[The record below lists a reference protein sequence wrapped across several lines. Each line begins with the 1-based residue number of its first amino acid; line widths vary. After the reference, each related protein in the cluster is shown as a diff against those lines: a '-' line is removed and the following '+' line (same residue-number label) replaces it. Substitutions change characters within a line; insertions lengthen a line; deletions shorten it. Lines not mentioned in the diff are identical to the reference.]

1 MEKHD
6 NPEEI
11 FESYISSPTEPQ
23 SGLSFLQLSEPLAMP
38 FLCDYEF
45 CFPPTKVKE
54 ISNLETMKMT
64 FMKNQ
69 PIRRKSSIEPE
80 PIRRKTSIEPKPE
93 PEATKDLSS
102 LGLPN
107 PISTS
112 NLDVGTEVDRLIF
125 LSPNQ
130 SKRFQKNR
138 QIMQLNLNGSE
149 KNLPPNLEPPSN
161 PYCHRH
167 RNSIDDTMK
176 IREGIGLISTSQQEI
191 SEKKRH
197 S

>member
-1 MEKHD
+1 MENNDK
-6 NPEEI
+6 NEEI
-11 FESYISSPTEPQ
+11 FESFISSPTEPQ
-23 SGLSFLQLSEPLAMP
+23 GGLSFLQLSEPLAMP
-38 FLCDYEF
+38 FLSDYEF

-54 ISNLETMKMT
+54 ISNLESMKMT

-69 PIRRKSSIEPE
+69 PIRRKTSIEPE
-80 PIRRKTSIEPKPE
+80 PEPE
-93 PEATKDLSS
+93 PEETSDLTS
-102 LGLPN
+102 LSRPN

-112 NLDVGTEVDRLIF
+112 ILDVGTEVDRLIF

-138 QIMQLNLNGSE
+138 QIMQLNLCDSE
-149 KNLPPNLEPPSN
+149 KNPPANLKPPSN
-161 PYCHRH
+161 PFPHRH

-191 SEKKRH
+191 TEQKRH